1 MRTIFWRIIFFKEVS
16 QYPVN
21 GKLLYI
27 VRFFQKRPLAH
38 LI

>member
-21 GKLLYI
+21 DKLLYI
-27 VRFFQKRPLAH
+27 VRFFLRPLAY